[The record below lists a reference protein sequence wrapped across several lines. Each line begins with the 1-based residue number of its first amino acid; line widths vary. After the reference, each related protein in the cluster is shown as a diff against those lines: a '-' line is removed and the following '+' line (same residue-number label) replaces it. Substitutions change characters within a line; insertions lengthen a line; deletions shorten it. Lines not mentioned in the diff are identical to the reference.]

1 MLRFKKSL
9 LIVVL
14 LVVALVG
21 TACKK
26 RTFKADGVYAAF
38 STEYTNGGGPQLTIV
53 EVTIENDKIT
63 KFYIDTIQSHQTEGR
78 GGAKA
83 WAFNAESKKQL
94 GYKYGM
100 HNPRGE
106 DAFDLSTQEG
116 LDAYAAWLKEDS
128 NNIKLEWF
136 EQAELIENYLVENGV
151 DSIITDEDNYIDN
164 VASVTIK
171 DNYTKVAKEAVEN
184 AKNGI
189 AIAVT
194 TNGSDVI
201 WAEAKVDK
209 NGKFTELK
217 LDTLQG
223 DTNQET
229 GKFTWHAKT
238 KQEKKYEYGM
248 HNPRGEE
255 AFDLST
261 QAGLDAYAAWLK
273 EDKDN
278 IKLEWFEQADLI
290 TEFVLANGIDKFTV
304 NNDGDVTTDAL
315 SAVTITASHYHR
327 ALTKLFNNFK

>member
-106 DAFDLSTQEG
+106 DAFD
-116 LDAYAAWLKEDS
+116 
-128 NNIKLEWF
+128 
-136 EQAELIENYLVENGV
+136 
-151 DSIITDEDNYIDN
+151 
-164 VASVTIK
+164 
-171 DNYTKVAKEAVEN
+171 
-184 AKNGI
+184 
-189 AIAVT
+189 
-194 TNGSDVI
+194 
-201 WAEAKVDK
+201 
-209 NGKFTELK
+209 
-217 LDTLQG
+217 
-223 DTNQET
+223 
-229 GKFTWHAKT
+229 
-238 KQEKKYEYGM
+238 
-248 HNPRGEE
+248 
-255 AFDLST
+255 
-261 QAGLDAYAAWLK
+261 
-273 EDKDN
+273 
-278 IKLEWFEQADLI
+278 
-290 TEFVLANGIDKFTV
+290 
-304 NNDGDVTTDAL
+304 
-315 SAVTITASHYHR
+315 
-327 ALTKLFNNFK
+327 